1 MQRLLRNK
9 NGLTLVEA
17 IVTMAIIGILLSMVF
32 SVHISGTKMTGK
44 GSTQADVQNDV
55 RLVAN
60 YITSQIR
67 TANSVEILSALPATL
82 DIQKKYF
89 YVSGNTVKHFTLGT
103 DIDLLHETSVGF
115 IPLLEFEKNAGNG
128 KVLNF
133 AIECTYKGQNYSI
146 ESEILAQNI
155 AASGNIQGLTGTV
168 VAYSCPLTD
177 TETVMVDKARLKI
190 NDTNAFLKPETDGS
204 WTLNPPP
211 DPNLLSLPSTGYNG
225 STITWSS
232 SDESVVRDDGT
243 VLRSG
248 INAGNKIAV
257 LTATLTKGV
266 ITTTKYFTVH
276 VCDLDPLVIGNT
288 STEPVSPSAIY
299 EHIFTATG
307 GFTAYS
313 FSTADTLYGLTLDVN
328 GRISG
333 ALNAGVTGFNFTL
346 TVKDGYSPTPNEV
359 SETINIMAAP

>member
-1 MQRLLRNK
+1 MLRLLRNK
-9 NGLTLVEA
+9 NGLTLVESV
-17 IVTMAIIGILLSMVF
+17 VTMAIIGILLSIVF

-60 YITSQIR
+60 YITSQLR

-89 YVSGNTVKHFTLGT
+89 YVSSNTIKHYTLGA
-103 DIDLLHETSVGF
+103 DNDLLHETSADF
-115 IPLLEFEKNAGNG
+115 LPLLEFEKNASNG

-133 AIECTYKGQNYSI
+133 TIECTYKGQNYNI

-155 AASGNIQGLTGTV
+155 AASGNIQGLTGAIV
-168 VAYSCPLTD
+168 SYSCPLTD
-177 TETVMVDKARLKI
+177 TETVMVDKTRLKI
-190 NDTNAFLKPETDGS
+190 NDTNAFLNPEADGS

-225 STITWSS
+225 SSITWSS

-243 VLRSG
+243 VFRPG
-248 INAGNKIAV
+248 INAGNKTVV
-257 LTATLTKGV
+257 LTAELTKGA
-266 ITTTKYFTVH
+266 IFMTKHFTVH
-276 VCDLDPLVIGNT
+276 VCDLDPLVLGNT
-288 STEPVSPSAIY
+288 APAAVSPSEPY

-307 GFTAYS
+307 GFAAYS
-313 FSTADTLYGLTLDVN
+313 FSTVDTLYGLTLDVN
-328 GRISG
+328 GRLSG
-333 ALNAGVTGFNFTL
+333 TLNAGTTDFSFIL
-346 TVKDGYSPTPNEV
+346 TVKDGHSPTPNEV
-359 SETINIMAAP
+359 SEAISIIAAP